1 MVHWRCGHSREVDLS
16 AARDFYCRRIRHPDI
31 RGVRPVDMFN
41 GLIHW
46 FLSVAPKIFFGTF
59 LKVANIWLKDELNI
73 QKTIT
78 KIFQSSPFSSFFVAM
93 Y

>member
-1 MVHWRCGHSREVDLS
+1 
-16 AARDFYCRRIRHPDI
+16 
-31 RGVRPVDMFN
+31 

-78 KIFQSSPFSSFFVAM
+78 KIYQSSPFSSFFVAM

>member
-1 MVHWRCGHSREVDLS
+1 MVHWRCGHSREVDLR
-16 AARDFYCRRIRHPDI
+16 AAGDFYCRRIRHPDI

-46 FLSVAPKIFFGTF
+46 FLSVAPKIFFWNFFEGCKY
-59 LKVANIWLKDELNI
+59 LAQGRIKYS
-73 QKTIT
+73 KTIT
-78 KIFQSSPFSSFFVAM
+78 KIYQSSPFSSFVVAM

>member
-1 MVHWRCGHSREVDLS
+1 MVHWRCGYSGEVDLR

-59 LKVANIWLKDELNI
+59 EGCKCLAQGRIKYS
-73 QKTIT
+73 KTIR
-78 KIFQSSPFSSFFVAM
+78 KPIRVARFRHLL
-93 Y
+93 